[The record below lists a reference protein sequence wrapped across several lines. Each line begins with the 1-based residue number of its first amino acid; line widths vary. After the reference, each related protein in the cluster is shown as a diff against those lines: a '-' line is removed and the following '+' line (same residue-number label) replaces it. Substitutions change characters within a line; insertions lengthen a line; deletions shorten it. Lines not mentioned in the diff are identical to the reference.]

1 MEYLSLIHELSV
13 CECLIN
19 TAAYHNHLII
29 SRTPK
34 SRFNDS
40 WLLN

>member
-1 MEYLSLIHELSV
+1 MEYLSIIHELSV

-29 SRTPK
+29 SKKNTQK
-34 SRFNDS
+34 
-40 WLLN
+40 